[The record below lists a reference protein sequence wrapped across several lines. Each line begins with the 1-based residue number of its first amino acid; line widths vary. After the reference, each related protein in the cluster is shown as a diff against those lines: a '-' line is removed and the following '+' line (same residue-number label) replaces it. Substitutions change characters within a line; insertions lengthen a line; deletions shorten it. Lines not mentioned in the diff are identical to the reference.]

1 MTDIIL
7 DTVIDF
13 IKLLPFLFLTYL
25 LMEWIEHN
33 TGENSQNLIK
43 KSGKFGPLIGSLLG
57 VFPQCGFSAA
67 GSTFYA
73 GRIISMGTLIAIY
86 MSTSDE
92 MLPVMIAEAAPVTLI
107 AKILIVKITCAIIG
121 GFIVDLLLFPTRK
134 HDIHVDI
141 DELCTD
147 ESCGCKSGTHNI
159 LIPAIRH
166 TIKTGLFIFLVSFVL
181 NVTIEFAG
189 EGFISQAFTN
199 IPFVENMIAAVIGLI
214 PNCACIKFALTNFSL
229 KGQISFSALISGT
242 FGRCRSWITRCYFR
256 VNNHQEREFK
266 NCCNTVFSCCD
277 IGFVLRFIFS

>member
-107 AKILIVKITCAIIG
+107 VKILIVKITCAIIG

-166 TIKTGLFIFLVSFVL
+166 TIKT
-181 NVTIEFAG
+181 
-189 EGFISQAFTN
+189 
-199 IPFVENMIAAVIGLI
+199 
-214 PNCACIKFALTNFSL
+214 
-229 KGQISFSALISGT
+229 
-242 FGRCRSWITRCYFR
+242 
-256 VNNHQEREFK
+256 
-266 NCCNTVFSCCD
+266 
-277 IGFVLRFIFS
+277 